1 MRYDIYKKRLSVY
14 DSDDDNIVDWITI
27 NGNHIPVYEG
37 QTKYDAASRW
47 VEQKKGDIIGNE
59 YRTQTKNFSSAQH
72 AKAQKKYGEQ
82 YLDPNLSG
90 EQNVLGRELEKYH
103 KEQGVEALKKE
114 YKNRDFSVPE
124 ISSKQLN
131 KIFENGKIK
140 PEIWEQMKN
149 LFPKQELHEK
159 VKGTFAQGIASHS
172 FSSEQIYKTAYQNKI
187 SPEKLYNLLMIP
199 RKA

>member
-1 MRYDIYKKRLSVY
+1 MRYDIYKKRLSAY

-37 QTKYDAASRW
+37 MTKYAAASRW
-47 VEQKKGDIIGNE
+47 IEQKKGDIIGRE
-59 YRTQTKNFSSAQH
+59 YRDKTKNFSSVQH
-72 AKAQKKYGEQ
+72 AQAKEKYNEQ
-82 YLDPNLSG
+82 YFNLHD
-90 EQNVLGRELEKYH
+90 EQAILAKELEKYH
-103 KEQGVEALKKE
+103 AKQGIEALKKE

-149 LFPKQELHEK
+149 LFPKQELHER
-159 VKGTFAQGIASHS
+159 VKGTFTQGIAAHP
-172 FSSEQIYKTAYQNKI
+172 FSSEQIYKAAYQNKM